1 MKRKNIHIESGQKP
15 NFHPD
20 DPKIVLLASGNQV
33 RAKFLQ
39 DVMLGGR
46 NNQPINFLMAPGGE
60 EVILNET
67 RIIAWEKVRFAL
79 NEYRKNQN
87 KIPPLQA
94 AIAQDTQNES
104 LPRPDNLDTVRN
116 TFHNIYQRYL
126 KTGTCFYTS
135 ETATAIVSS
144 SGQKVIE
151 EKHIYQL
158 NPKLVKDLLIN
169 DHLLDTY
176 NIITQVLTNIQPVN
190 IAGGLCFEAL
200 LAMKVITHIDGQQL
214 NGLTLNQLSSLIYNT
229 MYHLLCG
236 FPQAV
241 LNEVNPEA
249 TNDLE
254 KSATLEKIWLG
265 AKSVRQESGVS
276 LRTFYPSTR

>member
-1 MKRKNIHIESGQKP
+1 MTQKNILVESGQKP

-60 EVILNET
+60 EVIPNET

-79 NEYRKNQN
+79 NEYKSSQER
-87 KIPPLQA
+87 IPIQA
-94 AIAQDTQNES
+94 AIAQDTQNETLS
-104 LPRPDNLDTVRN
+104 RPNNLESIKQ
-116 TFHNIYQRYL
+116 TFHNIYQRFL
-126 KTGTCFYTS
+126 KTGKCYYVS
-135 ETATAIVSS
+135 ETATALISS
-144 SGQKVIE
+144 TSQKVIE
-151 EKHIYQL
+151 EKHTYQL
-158 NPKLVKDLLIN
+158 NPKLIKDLLTN

-190 IAGGLCFEAL
+190 IAGSLCFEAL

-276 LRTFYPSTR
+276 SRTFYPSTR